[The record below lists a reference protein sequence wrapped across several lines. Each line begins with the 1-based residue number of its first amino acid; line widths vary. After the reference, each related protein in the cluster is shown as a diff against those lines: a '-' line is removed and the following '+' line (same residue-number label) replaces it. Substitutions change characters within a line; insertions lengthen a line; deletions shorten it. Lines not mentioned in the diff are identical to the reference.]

1 MPQMPCEATCETM
14 TRGAGQIFPAHHGK
28 APTEGTGILL
38 SKTFQKFSPRIR
50 MEKTNEEILRH
61 MRRHYRKLQENGAS
75 DENLKKAKHKILV
88 LKRLIREEEEKRRS
102 KK

>member
-1 MPQMPCEATCETM
+1 
-14 TRGAGQIFPAHHGK
+14 
-28 APTEGTGILL
+28 
-38 SKTFQKFSPRIR
+38 